1 MRAWRFRWGAA
12 VAVAG
17 MLVGA
22 RCAAQVEEAPVAV
35 PAPSVPPAAPPA
47 GPTAHGLFAGAGLG
61 LGELHFS
68 YGPYV
73 FWGRSSSIALW
84 AGGALTR
91 NLILFGQLYETHVF
105 GPSSTYGELSDLN
118 LINDRPRHKNNQTPT
133 NVFLSGSVMLSKVR
147 FGID

>member
-22 RCAAQVEEAPVAV
+22 RSAAQVEEAPVAV
-35 PAPSVPPAAPPA
+35 PAPSVPPAVSPA
-47 GPTAHGLFAGAGLG
+47 GPTSQNLIAGAGLG

-73 FWGRSSSIALW
+73 FWGGGAAGARG
-84 AGGALTR
+84 AGGAGAR
-91 NLILFGQLYETHVF
+91 GR
-105 GPSSTYGELSDLN
+105 GRGGRRD
-118 LINDRPRHKNNQTPT
+118 
-133 NVFLSGSVMLSKVR
+133 
-147 FGID
+147 